1 MAQKI
6 LETREKKRAEGRFPL
21 RLGAVDVG
29 SNAVRLLAA
38 EVTAPNRYRVLEERR
53 DAVRLGHGVFL
64 TGKLAAQEMDQ
75 AVQVFRLYR
84 ERMEALGVKSYRA
97 VATSAVRDSD
107 NGAQFLVRVKKEA
120 GLDLAAING
129 SEEAR
134 LVHRA
139 VAGRMDLSDGTWMLV
154 DLGGGSVEV
163 SLADGAGVLWS
174 ESHTV
179 GAVRLL
185 EELTGSSEDPGRFLR
200 LLTEYVGTLRVPAAL
215 ERERPRGLAATGGNI
230 ETLAQMA
237 LAPQGRNGVSRLPVE
252 DLSRLISKLSSMS
265 YRERVDKLHLREDRA
280 DVILPAALVYERLAL
295 LARVEVIHVPFV
307 GVKDGI
313 VLDLA
318 DALASERTAQERRGR
333 EVEQAALALGRK
345 YRFDEAHGLHVAK
358 VALALFDQLKGRHG
372 MGAEE
377 RRILQAA
384 ALLHDVGSFVSY
396 KGHHKHSLYLLTN
409 SNLAGFSPR
418 EVQLVANVARYHR
431 RSPPKPQH
439 EAYAALDEPDR
450 DRVTR
455 LASLLRLADA
465 LDREHRQT
473 VREVKAKAVN
483 GALKLQLSG
492 KGDMLLEAWALKK
505 KSDLFQRTFRLDVEV
520 TVLDRGEG

>member
-1 MAQKI
+1 M
-6 LETREKKRAEGRFPL
+6 
-21 RLGAVDVG
+21 
-29 SNAVRLLAA
+29 
-38 EVTAPNRYRVLEERR
+38 
-53 DAVRLGHGVFL
+53 RLGHGVFL
-64 TGKLAAQEMDQ
+64 TGRLAAREMDQ
-75 AVQVFRLYR
+75 ALQVFRLYR

-107 NGAQFLVRVKKEA
+107 NGPEFLARVTKEA

-139 VAGRMDLSDGTWMLV
+139 VASRVDLSGGTWMLV

-163 SLADGAGVLWS
+163 TLADESGVLWS

-185 EELTGSSEDPGRFLR
+185 EELTGASEDPGRFLR

-215 ERERPRGLAATGGNI
+215 ERERPRGLVATGGNI
-230 ETLAQMA
+230 ETLAQLA
-237 LAPQGRNGVSRLPVE
+237 LAPRGADGVSRLPVG

-265 YRERVDKLHLREDRA
+265 YRERVEKIQLREDRA

-295 LARVEVIHVPFV
+295 LARVEVVHVPYV

-318 DALASERTAQERRGR
+318 DALASETTVLERRGR

-345 YRFDEAHGLHVAK
+345 YRFDEPHGLHVAK
-358 VALALFDQLKGRHG
+358 MALALFDQLKGRHG

-377 RRILQAA
+377 RRVLQAA
-384 ALLHDVGSFVSY
+384 AMLHDVGSFVSY
-396 KGHHKHSLYLLTN
+396 KGHHKHSLYLLSN
-409 SNLAGFSPR
+409 SNLPGFSPR
-418 EVQLVANVARYHR
+418 EIQLVANVARYHR
-431 RSPPKPQH
+431 RSTPKPQH
-439 EAYAALDEPDR
+439 EPFAALDGADQN
-450 DRVTR
+450 RVIQ

-473 VREVKAKAVN
+473 VREVRAKAAD
-483 GALKLQLSG
+483 GTLKLRLSG
-492 KGDMLLEAWALKK
+492 RGDMLLEAWALKR
-505 KSDLFQRTFRLDVEV
+505 KSDLFQRFFRLDVEV
-520 TVLDRGEG
+520 AVKDRGDG